1 MLVLPG
7 GSGGAPPSNVLV
19 LRWHIKD
26 MLEGEVEQ
34 HLPQHHGW
42 QISKLG
48 PGYILATF
56 KLGSSSS
63 LQQLLRV

>member
-1 MLVLPG
+1 MSWPG
-7 GSGGAPPSNVLV
+7 AGTRG
-19 LRWHIKD
+19 WHIKD

-34 HLPQHHGW
+34 HLPQHRW